1 VPLATELSRRPSY
14 AELEVLV
21 AVQASR
27 ISELEAVV
35 AELRAR
41 LDQNSSNSS
50 KPPSS
55 DGYAK
60 PTAEKDRSLRRR
72 SGRKPG
78 GQSGHAGHRLERRE
92 DPDRAVVHPVERC
105 ESCERNLSGAPIVE
119 SQCRQVFDLP
129 EMPALECVEHWIQ
142 KRRCE
147 CGYLTSSSFPAG
159 VTAPTCYGPRI
170 RALGIYLVSYQHLPY
185 ERAAEILSD
194 WAHAPISVG
203 TLQAFVAQG
212 AEGLD
217 EFLEEIRRQLS
228 GAEVAHFDETGG
240 RIDGRLGWIHSA
252 STETLTLLT
261 AHRKRGVEAMD
272 DAGVLPAFR
281 GIAVHDGWAPYRN
294 FEDALHALCGAHH
307 LRELIGVEEQGQ
319 AWALGMSCLLLD
331 IKDSVDRAKRIGRK
345 RFLAKTLAELHA
357 SYRAV
362 IALGYEENPGLVN
375 RPDGGQSKRTKAQN
389 LLLRLDQ
396 REREVLRFA
405 HDFRVPFDNNLS
417 ERDLRMIKLQQKISG
432 CWRTTTGAERFLA
445 IRSYLSTARKQGQRP
460 IDVLG
465 QLAAGRPWLPA
476 APPRLIGS
484 VRTDR
489 DPSGCEQTL
498 PPKPA
503 APTARHP
510 ARADARGD
518 PAAEYP

>member
-1 VPLATELSRRPSY
+1 VSFATEVSRRLSH

-21 AVQASR
+21 AEQVAR
-27 ISELEAVV
+27 INELEALV

-41 LDQNSSNSS
+41 LDQNSRNSS

-60 PTAEKDRSLRRR
+60 PAANKKERSLRRR

-78 GQSGHAGHRLERRE
+78 GQPGHRGHHLERRE
-92 DPDRAVVHPVERC
+92 DPDRAVLHAVERC
-105 ESCERNLSGAPIVE
+105 ESCERDLSAAPIVE
-119 SQCRQVFDLP
+119 SQSRQVFDLP
-129 EMPALECVEHWIQ
+129 EMPRLDCVEHWIQ

-147 CGYLTSSSFPAG
+147 CGHLTSSSFPAG
-159 VTAPTCYGPRI
+159 VTAPVCYGPRI

-194 WAHAPISVG
+194 WAHAPISVA

-212 AEGLD
+212 ADGLG
-217 EFLEEIRRQLS
+217 EFLEEIRRQLT

-240 RIDGRLGWIHSA
+240 RIEGRLGWIHSA

-261 AHRKRGVEAMD
+261 AHRKRGVEAMI
-272 DAGVLPAFR
+272 DAGVLSLFR
-281 GIAVHDGWAPYRN
+281 GVAVHDGWAPYRN

-307 LRELIGVEEQGQ
+307 LRELIGAEEQGQ

-331 IKDSVDRAKRIGRK
+331 TKELVDRANAGGRK
-345 RFLAKTLAELHA
+345 RLPAKALSELHA

-362 IALGYEENPGLVN
+362 IELGYDENPGLAGKVDGR
-375 RPDGGQSKRTKAQN
+375 RPKRTKAQN

-405 HDFRVPFDNNLS
+405 HDFRVPFDNNLC

-432 CWRTTTGAERFLA
+432 CWRTTAGAERFLA

-460 IDVLG
+460 LDVLA
-465 QLAAGRPWLPA
+465 QLAADQPWLP
-476 APPRLIGS
+476 
-484 VRTDR
+484 
-489 DPSGCEQTL
+489 
-498 PPKPA
+498 
-503 APTARHP
+503 HP
-510 ARADARGD
+510 AG
-518 PAAEYP
+518 P

>member
-1 VPLATELSRRPSY
+1 MLLATEVSRPSY
-14 AELEVLV
+14 AELEALV
-21 AVQASR
+21 AVQAAR
-27 ISELEAVV
+27 IAELEAVV

-41 LDQNSSNSS
+41 LDQNSSNSCR
-50 KPPSS
+50 PPSS

-60 PTAEKDRSLRRR
+60 PTAEKNRSLRRR

-78 GQSGHAGHRLERRE
+78 GQAGHQGHRLERRE
-92 DPDRAVVHPVERC
+92 NPDRAVVHPVERC
-105 ESCERNLSGAPIVE
+105 ESCERDLSGAAIVE

-147 CGYLTSSSFPAG
+147 CGHLTSSSFPAS

-203 TLQAFVAQG
+203 TLQAFVALG
-212 AEGLD
+212 ADGLD
-217 EFLEEIRRQLS
+217 EFLEEVRRQLS

-240 RIDGRLGWIHSA
+240 RIEGRPGWIHSA
-252 STETLTLLT
+252 STETLTLLS
-261 AHRKRGVEAMD
+261 AHHKRGVEAMR
-272 DAGVLPAFR
+272 DAGVLPSLR
-281 GIAVHDGWAPYRN
+281 GVAVHDGWAPYRN
-294 FEDALHALCGAHH
+294 FDHALHALCGAHH
-307 LRELIGVEEQGQ
+307 LRELLGAEEQGQ

-331 IKDSVDRAKRIGRK
+331 TKDAVDRAKEAGRK
-345 RFLAKTLAELHA
+345 RLPARALGELHA

-362 IALGYEENPGLVN
+362 IALGYEENPGLAVQGDGR
-375 RPDGGQSKRTKAQN
+375 RPKRTKAQN

-432 CWRTTTGAERFLA
+432 CWRTTTRCRAVSCDPLLPVHG
-445 IRSYLSTARKQGQRP
+445 SQARAAPDRCARP
-460 IDVLG
+460 TCRWPA
-465 QLAAGRPWLPA
+465 LAARPST
-476 APPRLIGS
+476 RLSGS
-484 VRTDR
+484 VRPDR
-489 DPSGCEQTL
+489 DPSGGEQTL
-498 PPKPA
+498 PPTPA
-503 APTARHP
+503 APTAR
-510 ARADARGD
+510 
-518 PAAEYP
+518 